1 MARRRGS
8 QLFRQLLLPQ
18 PFILI
23 LVQLCRGARAALAG
37 GPQVQIPL
45 LILICTPA
53 LRATAPI
60 SPATLDQ
67 TVLLSLYLK
76 PDLASGG
83 TGTRLVPVSPEFLGL
98 SIQPSREAPALRLPV
113 GPRSRPPPHPHLHTN
128 FACSDAMSFST
139 PCQPIRQACQACWI
153 CACWWA
159 PGPDSPPHPHLHA
172 RIANQDVISSSR
184 SSKAV

>member
-23 LVQLCRGARAALAG
+23 LIQLCRGARAALAG

-53 LRATAPI
+53 LQAETPI

-67 TVLLSLYLK
+67 TAICILK
-76 PDLASGG
+76 PDLASGN
-83 TGTRLVPVSPEFLGL
+83 TGTRLVPVSPEFLSL
-98 SIQPSREAPALRLPV
+98 SIQLSQEAPTLRLLVGSGSRSPPSSSSSYQLCLLRCHAVQHALSTNRAFKHSGLCLLV
-113 GPRSRPPPHPHLHTN
+113 GPRSE
-128 FACSDAMSFST
+128 
-139 PCQPIRQACQACWI
+139 
-153 CACWWA
+153 
-159 PGPDSPPHPHLHA
+159 SPPHPHLHA
-172 RIANQDVISSSR
+172 STANQDITSSSR
-184 SSKAV
+184 SSEAV